1 MNSAQDY
8 LVDSHGHG
16 PEPSRPLA
24 SWYTQGRS
32 DGLGDRLLMFDNRG
46 TASLEL
52 LRFVSEFAAALVFE
66 SALRERVE
74 QLYRLQHPA
83 FPPVHAVEFLDD
95 AHALTLVST

>member
-32 DGLGDRLLMFDNRG
+32 DGLGDRLLMFDNSG

-52 LRFVSEFAAALVFE
+52 LRFRPEFAATFGGAWPNLV
-66 SALRERVE
+66 LV
-74 QLYRLQHPA
+74 HT
-83 FPPVHAVEFLDD
+83 PVRASWLNQCEIYVRHEAP
-95 AHALTLVST
+95 